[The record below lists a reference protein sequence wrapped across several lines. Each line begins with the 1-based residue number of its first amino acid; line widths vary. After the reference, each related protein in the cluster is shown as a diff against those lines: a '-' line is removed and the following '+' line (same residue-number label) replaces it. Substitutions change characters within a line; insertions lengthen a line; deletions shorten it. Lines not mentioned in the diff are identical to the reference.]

1 MVFAKPSFCCS
12 LPPIPLKPSTQF
24 NYASAL
30 CLIPLILGLGV
41 YPLLGLGLA
50 LSAFTITNLGF
61 EPFWQNKRRLWN
73 WPGFWIFAGLLI
85 VFACCYRGFYIPYH
99 PEILKMPWGYFS
111 VLFTL
116 SALTI
121 FWVSCLSKNSD
132 LINFIWYF
140 SFGALLFCLFT
151 IGITGL
157 LAKPPF
163 YGRVIDIRYLITG
176 STQYINTPGIAN
188 LLCLF
193 PIVFISGLILNSNL
207 RPRWFWPIGVIGLIL
222 SLISALA
229 IGQRSYFVVCFLM
242 APVIVSIFLL
252 LIRAWRPSLILI
264 TLLAIYPSL
273 LLIDKLLGIQLLHRP
288 VNRNLL
294 SDARFEMFQFWTNH
308 LFANPFQRIE
318 VGPPPW
324 DSLQWFHNFFAD
336 IHRLSGFWALLAA
349 VILVA
354 YIFYRVLCVISK
366 EQRIGLF
373 LMAVAIPNFLIMN
386 TSVVPEGERQ
396 PFLLLL
402 AIGAISEVILANLK
416 HASSTKPN
424 NDLINSNPK

>member
-1 MVFAKPSFCCS
+1 MKPSPVFYPAGI
-12 LPPIPLKPSTQF
+12 L
-24 NYASAL
+24 Y
-30 CLIPLILGLGV
+30 LIPLILGFGV
-41 YPLLGLGLA
+41 YPLLVLGLIIVA
-50 LSAFTITNLGF
+50 LALPNLSIKLLW
-61 EPFWQNKRRLWN
+61 EDIHRLLN

-99 PEILKMPWGYFS
+99 PEILKMPWGYFG

-116 SALTI
+116 SALTV
-121 FWVSCLSKNSD
+121 FWVSCLSKNSG

-140 SFGALLFCLFT
+140 CFGALLFSLFT
-151 IGITGL
+151 VGITAL

-193 PIVFISGLILNSNL
+193 TIVFLSGLILNSNQ
-207 RPRWFWPIGVIGLIL
+207 RPRWFWPIGIVGFIF
-222 SLISALA
+222 SLNAALA
-229 IGQRSYFVVCFLM
+229 LGQRSYFITCFFI
-242 APVIVSIFLL
+242 APIIVSIFLL
-252 LIRAWRPSLILI
+252 VLKAWRPSLTVIAV
-264 TLLAIYPSL
+264 LAIYPGMLS
-273 LLIDKLLGIQLLHRP
+273 IDKLLGIQLLYRP
-288 VNRNLL
+288 VNPNLL
-294 SDARFEMFQFWTNH
+294 GDARFEMFQFWANH

-354 YIFYRVLCVISK
+354 YIFYRVLCVILK
-366 EQRIGLF
+366 ERRVGLF

-386 TSVVPEGERQ
+386 TSVVPEGEKQ

-402 AIGAISEVILANLK
+402 AIGVISEVILANIK
-416 HASSTKPN
+416 YASNTKLN